1 MNQYYASPDCLAL
14 GSKAT
19 VCGLQVGP
27 RLADIGTTA
36 AVVTLAG
43 CHWQAAAS
51 ILQANVGLGTCR
63 SELFCI
69 CRKISCTRHCE
80 LMHRTGR
87 KRRVSTAKTSMHF
100 PVIRGA

>member
-43 CHWQAAAS
+43 S
-51 ILQANVGLGTCR
+51 
-63 SELFCI
+63 
-69 CRKISCTRHCE
+69 
-80 LMHRTGR
+80 TGR
-87 KRRVSTAKTSMHF
+87 LQPAHFKPMLGLVPAAVNCFVFVGRSVAPDIVS
-100 PVIRGA
+100 